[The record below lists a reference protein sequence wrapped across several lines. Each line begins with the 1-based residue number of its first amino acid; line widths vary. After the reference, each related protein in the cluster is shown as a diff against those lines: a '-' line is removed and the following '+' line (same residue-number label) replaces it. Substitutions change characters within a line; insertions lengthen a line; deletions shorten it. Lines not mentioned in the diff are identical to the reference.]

1 MGEQHCFDIAQ
12 SATLNDVKKRVFKLK
27 TFARWAK
34 KILSDE
40 QLCAAAQ
47 EIERG
52 LYEADLGGGLC
63 KSELPFEDKARVV
76 RHVPS

>member
-1 MGEQHCFDIAQ
+1 
-12 SATLNDVKKRVFKLK
+12 VKKRVFKLK

-47 EIERG
+47 EILNG
-52 LYEADLGGGLC
+52 Q
-63 KSELPFEDKARVV
+63 
-76 RHVPS
+76 